1 MMALEDTYKLEKTI
15 VSHYP
20 LVNFV
25 CTWPWFRLFL
35 ALLSKIE
42 KLLKIFFMLD
52 M

>member
-1 MMALEDTYKLEKTI
+1 MMALEDTYKLEKII

-25 CTWPWFRLFL
+25 CAWPCFRLFV

-42 KLLKIFFMLD
+42 KFLKIFFMLH